1 MGNLSRTA
9 RAETLLSKRTKA
21 DIARALAR
29 RDDFAGQGLTAMAQG
44 ALEVR
49 ISVLVKMSVAGF
61 LEYAATEAHGRYMAH
76 LEVCGCRAVGIICK
90 TGDALLTEWRDAR
103 ELTGADA

>member
-1 MGNLSRTA
+1 MRNLSRTA

-29 RDDFAGQGLTAMAQG
+29 RDDFKRQGLMVMAQG

-49 ISVLVKMSVAGF
+49 ISVVVKMSVASF

-76 LEVCGCRAVGIICK
+76 LEVCGCRAVGAACK
-90 TGDALLTEWRDAR
+90 AGDALLSEWRDAR
-103 ELTGADA
+103 ELAGVDA

>member
-9 RAETLLSKRTKA
+9 RAETLLSKRARA
-21 DIARALAR
+21 DIARAMAR
-29 RDDFAGQGLTAMAQG
+29 RDDFESQGLTGMAQG

-49 ISVLVKMSVAGF
+49 ISVVVKMSVAGF

-76 LEVCGCRAVGIICK
+76 LEVCGCRAVEITCK
-90 TGDALLTEWRDAR
+90 TGNALLAEWCEAR
-103 ELTGADA
+103 ELTGVDA